1 MNKIKYI
8 TLIVGV
14 ILIFSSVIIKSKVKS
29 HEFWVNNLVNFKEVS
44 SENTEVYLTADKVIV
59 KEGDITIL
67 ESNNVLYSIKYDGD
81 LEDLSN
87 IEFFGVSKKY
97 SEEYIKIL
105 LKQYNGGIGNNTIKE
120 DEVLNVFGPYY
131 LEVREIRY
139 LNKTDSTIKT
149 FTSLLLEIGIVLIVF
164 SIVVIIIEKKSQND
178 DFLV

>member
-87 IEFFGVSKKY
+87 IEFIGVSKKY
-97 SEEYIKIL
+97 SDEYIKIL
-105 LKQYNGGIGNNTIKE
+105 LKQYNGGIGNNTI
-120 DEVLNVFGPYY
+120 
-131 LEVREIRY
+131 
-139 LNKTDSTIKT
+139 
-149 FTSLLLEIGIVLIVF
+149 
-164 SIVVIIIEKKSQND
+164 
-178 DFLV
+178 